1 MINWMIVKN
10 IPNSEQQI
18 HTKWHKYLHDR
29 GDNFK
34 SMSSDADNLDKH
46 SEKTIMDTNQNV
58 EDHNNITT
66 HSKILQGY
74 YMGDLLRKKRTVLQ
88 K

>member
-1 MINWMIVKN
+1 
-10 IPNSEQQI
+10 
-18 HTKWHKYLHDR
+18 
-29 GDNFK
+29 
-34 SMSSDADNLDKH
+34 MSSDADNLDKH